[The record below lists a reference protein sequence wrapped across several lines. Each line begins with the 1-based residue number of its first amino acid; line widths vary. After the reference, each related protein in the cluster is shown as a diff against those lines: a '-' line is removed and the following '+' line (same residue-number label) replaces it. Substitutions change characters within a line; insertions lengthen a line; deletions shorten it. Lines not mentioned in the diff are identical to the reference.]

1 MDRIIFEVKDKDIE
15 PLILALID
23 KDLFFHHAAVKALDN
38 IDPAWRETED
48 AQRAVPD
55 FINTLKDKDL
65 EARRIAAWALGE
77 IKNRQAIEPLILALK
92 DEKVSWDSAEALKK
106 ITGEDFGT
114 EYAKWKNWW
123 KDNKG
128 KEK

>member
-1 MDRIIFEVKDKDIE
+1 MDRIIFEVMDKDIKT
-15 PLILALID
+15 LILALVD

-38 IDPAWRETED
+38 INPAWRETED

-55 FINTLKDKDL
+55 FINTLKDKDS
-65 EARRIAAWALGE
+65 ETRRIAAWALGE
-77 IKNRQAIEPLILALK
+77 MKNRQAIEPLLSALK
-92 DEKVSWDSAEALKK
+92 DENVCWDSAEALKK

-114 EYAKWKNWW
+114 EYDKWKNWW